1 MTTGLIAI
9 DWGTTNRRVFLLAA
23 DGAVEQRVADGLGVL
38 SVTDFPAEIAGLR
51 ARFGDRPM
59 LLAGM
64 VGSNRGWIEAPYRAC
79 PADLGSLAAG
89 LVRAEGA
96 AIVPGVRDRA
106 DVMRGEE
113 VQLLGAVAAGLVAPD
128 GEACLPGTHAKW
140 AAFAGGAITRFRTVM
155 TGEMFA
161 LLRNHSILANQLEGE
176 VRAGP
181 AFAEGV
187 RRALDTG
194 ELLADLFGVRARGVL
209 GSLAPEDA
217 PSYASGLLIGSDV
230 RIGLGFTGPGPVALI
245 GDPAL
250 TALYAAALAEAGR
263 TSTQI
268 DGEAAFL
275 AGIRALAERLT

>member
-1 MTTGLIAI
+1 
-9 DWGTTNRRVFLLAA
+9 
-23 DGAVEQRVADGLGVL
+23 
-38 SVTDFPAEIAGLR
+38 
-51 ARFGDRPM
+51 M

-64 VGSNRGWIEAPYRAC
+64 VGSNRGWIEAPYAAC
-79 PADLGSLAAG
+79 PAGIDALVAG

-96 AIVPGVRDRA
+96 AIVPGVRDQA

-128 GEACLPGTHAKW
+128 GQACLPGTHAKW
-140 AAFAGGAITRFRTVM
+140 AAFADGAITRFKTVM
-155 TGEMFA
+155 TGELFA
-161 LLRNHSILANQLEGE
+161 LLRTHSILASQLEGD
-176 VRAGP
+176 VQPGS

-187 RRALDTG
+187 RRSLESEA
-194 ELLADLFGVRARGVL
+194 LLADLFGVRARGVL
-209 GSLAPEDA
+209 GSLSAQDA

-230 RIGLGFTGPGPVALI
+230 RIGLASVGQGPVALI
-245 GDPAL
+245 GDPKL

-263 TSTQI
+263 ASTQI